1 MQSLVAYAV
10 AKLREEVR
18 AATGRSLEGY
28 TDDQIVE
35 MVAEF
40 EVTYRALGLQSSAV
54 PVVIGSAMVGELS
67 KPTAA

>member
-18 AATGRSLEGY
+18 ATGRSLDRY

-54 PVVIGSAMVGELS
+54 PVVVGSVMAGELS
-67 KPTAA
+67 EPTAA